1 MRQTIQLA
9 GLLAQKHHG
18 RGSRPGGTAVAPNM
32 LSSLGGGGLPGHP
45 AGQEKSLLCLQVSLP
60 LTSSNSSLLEDLAG
74 EPVFTAPFALDL
86 FGL

>member
-1 MRQTIQLA
+1 
-9 GLLAQKHHG
+9 
-18 RGSRPGGTAVAPNM
+18 M
-32 LSSLGGGGLPGHP
+32 LSSLEGLPGHP

-74 EPVFTAPFALDL
+74 EAVFTALFALDL